1 MPNETS
7 KFNFSSE
14 VTEFAKTLGKL
25 TPDKYGRILKVGDT
39 IVINVDFVGAH
50 IGSGVIVKLVE
61 FEFSDLPEIIERLDW
76 SGQLDDDQFAYLRH
90 FYDYV
95 DPDIFGRN
103 AGGYIVSF
111 TQPVSAKFAESHLI
125 GVDDH
130 AAGVTIKSGRIKA
143 KLSQSSDG
151 SFFLTG
157 RLNCFIDGASVI
169 STEEIDAFKKVLAT
183 QSTVENVAWS
193 DKILPSRLLKKL
205 NEELDE
211 FCCQEPPDFH
221 PGSGSVVR
229 DIVHPSLFCYV
240 QGVSELK
247 GPLDSELSKS
257 LAEREDGVDAW
268 GRKYEKSI
276 FQWLPSEFHVSE
288 SGKVRIDSYINNLD
302 RERYPG
308 IYECLERMFERLLPM
323 FEAVCGSL
331 RNDLYGASCERLP
344 DHIPLRNRTLQVV
357 PKIVEYRVNSN
368 ADFDGVWHV
377 EGMSH
382 ENILAT
388 GLCIIKRARN
398 FAGAEIEFRRFLF
411 EEEGNDLMYSTPQSA
426 HSPIDMMAGG
436 HVRPLGA
443 MKTRAGRAIVFPN
456 SHIHRLSSMYSTDGN
471 DAVRRIVVFWLVNP
485 ERPIISTAHVAPQQG
500 VMSLDDAKRHRLAL
514 MAERKLHKE
523 DYSDRE
529 VSLCEH

>member
-1 MPNETS
+1 MPNEAS

-14 VTEFAKTLGKL
+14 VTEFSKTLGKL
-25 TPDKYGRILKVGDT
+25 TPDKYDCIPKVGDT
-39 IVINVDFVGAH
+39 VAINVDFVGAH
-50 IGSGVIVKLVE
+50 IGSGVIVKIVE
-61 FEFSDLPEIIERLDW
+61 FEISDLPEIIEALHNAN
-76 SGQLDDDQFAYLRH
+76 QFLDDQIPYLRE
-90 FYDYV
+90 FFDYV
-95 DPDIFGRN
+95 DPDIFSGD

-157 RLNCFIDGASVI
+157 RLNCFIDGDSVI
-169 STEEIDAFKKVLAT
+169 STEEIDAFKKMHAT

-193 DKILPSRLLKKL
+193 DKILPPRLLAKL

-211 FCCQEPPDFH
+211 FCCQEPADFH

-240 QGVSELK
+240 QGITELK
-247 GPLDSELSKS
+247 GPLDSELLKS

-268 GRKYEKSI
+268 GRKYEKSM
-276 FQWLPSEFHVSE
+276 FQWLPSEFHVAK

-302 RERYPG
+302 REKYPG
-308 IYECLERMFERLLPM
+308 IYESLQRMFERLLPM
-323 FEAVCGSL
+323 FEVVCSSL
-331 RNDLYGASCERLP
+331 RNDFYGASCKKMP
-344 DHIPLRNRTLQVV
+344 DHISLRNRTLQVV

-388 GLCIIKRARN
+388 GLCIIKRDKN
-398 FAGAEIEFRRFLF
+398 FAGAEIEYRRFLF
-411 EEEGNDLMYSTPQSA
+411 EEEGNDLIYSTPQNA

-436 HVRPLGA
+436 HVRPLGG
-443 MKTRAGRAIVFPN
+443 MKTPARRAIVFPN
-456 SHIHRLSSMYSTDGN
+456 SHIHRLSSMHSSDGN